1 MSSLE
6 ENIILRKPLRYF
18 EFLNATTQFDVLLI
32 NDTITKDFYK
42 INPYLPSKLSD
53 YKGSLI
59 DIWAIYE
66 NGSVLSTQDVRYK
79 SSMTDYTQSTKVLV
93 DILKDNGY
101 DDESYTLND
110 SVYENRITQLNLT
123 MKKEVNAK
131 NRYRRQIKKLKKENK
146 RLKEENEKILSS
158 NSWKITKPLR
168 KLRNK

>member
-1 MSSLE
+1 MLH
-6 ENIILRKPLRYF
+6 IHTVVPLVCCGQYWVY
-18 EFLNATTQFDVLLI
+18 EAPVPTLL
-32 NDTITKDFYK
+32 
-42 INPYLPSKLSD
+42 S
-53 YKGSLI
+53 
-59 DIWAIYE
+59 
-66 NGSVLSTQDVRYK
+66 
-79 SSMTDYTQSTKVLV
+79 
-93 DILKDNGY
+93 LKDNGY